1 MSDNYMKKAL
11 VPGTI
16 LILTLIFAGIAAC
29 KTAPA
34 APPLPSERPDSPA
47 RAVPEPELPPGPELS
62 GTTGVLARMSALLG
76 EGDYD
81 GALALFDEIDPEE
94 ASAADIQIL
103 KASVFVSA
111 RRGQDARSII
121 NDVLAREGENTD
133 ALLVLSNIFM
143 AEGKERDQRQTLEK
157 IVKID
162 PAHADALVGLG
173 DIALRANSYRNAASF
188 FDKALAA
195 APGNGHALVGRAGV
209 YRHDK
214 NYRQATALLN
224 QAIKLYPGWAAPLSE
239 RARVYRIRGALPDAA
254 ADLRAARELDPGNF
268 WISHDL
274 GNVLIRMNLK
284 AEALEEFS
292 RARDIEPDNFLS
304 YVYTAGIKDDL
315 GDYDGAEKDYAAV
328 TRLKPDYYFAF
339 EGLGTIKM
347 KKGRWAE
354 ARDAFLKA
362 YQYAPGET
370 AYALLAAAN
379 WMRADKLQSPRTFLE
394 GAMRKVPR
402 ESLDYYMLRLYHDL
416 NGDTDVAGRV
426 DRERSLVTKA
436 RMAYY
441 LGLYYEI
448 RGSVIADRYYS
459 LVRDL
464 DQKAVPEW
472 RLNEWAISSRNLAEG
487 TPGRAP

>member
-1 MSDNYMKKAL
+1 MSDSYMKKAL

-16 LILTLIFAGIAAC
+16 MVLALVFADVTSC
-29 KTAPA
+29 RTAPA
-34 APPLPSERPDSPA
+34 EPPPEIPA
-47 RAVPEPELPPGPELS
+47 SAREKPEPELLPEAELS
-62 GTTGVLARMSALLG
+62 GTTGVLTRMSALLG

-81 GALALFDEIDPEE
+81 GAIALFDEIDPEE
-94 ASAADIQIL
+94 AAAADIQIL
-103 KASVFVSA
+103 KASVLVSA
-111 RRGQDARSII
+111 RRGQDARPII
-121 NDVLAREGENTD
+121 NKILAQEGENTD

-143 AEGKERDQRQTLEK
+143 AEGKERDQKQTLEK

-162 PAHADALVGLG
+162 PANADALTGLG
-173 DIALRANSYRNAASF
+173 NIALRANSYRNAASF

-195 APGNGHALVGRAGV
+195 APENGYALVGRAGV

-214 NYRQATALLN
+214 NYQRATALLN

-239 RARVYRIRGALPDAA
+239 RARIYRLKGALPDAA
-254 ADLRAARELDPGNF
+254 ADLRAAKELDPGDF

-274 GNVLIRMNLK
+274 GNVLIDMNQK
-284 AEALEEFS
+284 AEALEEFN

-315 GDYDGAEKDYAAV
+315 GDYDGAEQDYAAV
-328 TRLKPDYYFAF
+328 TRLKPEYYFAF

-354 ARDAFLKA
+354 AKDAFLKA
-362 YQYAPGET
+362 YQYAPAET

-379 WMRADKLQSPRTFLE
+379 WMRAERLQSPRTFLE

-426 DRERSLVTKA
+426 DRERSMVTKA

-441 LGLYYEI
+441 MGLYYEI
-448 RGSVIADRYYS
+448 RGSIIADRYYA

-487 TPGRAP
+487 APGRAP